1 MEEEDIYFLLI
12 WRLSGNC
19 VAGIN
24 HHSGFGPSVS
34 YLRSHSI
41 VPPLIPSHGKP
52 TIDQVATNLQSSLGS
67 ILDVIQ
73 EHNKGKTSYGVVIL
87 DEIATEKQI
96 HWDPTSNM
104 FLGLCQEHGNRTSL
118 EFINEG
124 GLEELFCWL
133 DSVDENKRVHYAG
146 EVLECEALC
155 WCILMNT
162 NTS

>member
-1 MEEEDIYFLLI
+1 MSNELIMCLVLVFVKRKESEASLHLSWQLAKKLDGGGRHIFLAHLEAL
-12 WRLSGNC
+12 WKLCCWNH
-19 VAGIN
+19 

-34 YLRSHSI
+34 YFRSHSI

-73 EHNKGKTSYGVVIL
+73 EHNKGKTSHGVVIL

-124 GLEELFCWL
+124 GLEELFC
-133 DSVDENKRVHYAG
+133 
-146 EVLECEALC
+146 
-155 WCILMNT
+155 
-162 NTS
+162 